1 MGLRLEDDEV
11 VVIEYEVFYGKEL
24 IPAELTLTNKNI
36 VIQQEKGIFFKRI
49 KVVDKMSF
57 SDIKVYKNKARILQ
71 SGVNIV
77 IEGVNGNLEFASSN
91 VIEGKKI
98 TEKIITIMTDKNIIT
113 RTTENALK
121 LVKGVAALT
130 GVVATGIASFVAIK
144 NNKIQILDALESLSN
159 KFKNK

>member
-24 IPAELTLTNKNI
+24 GLAELTLTNKNI
-36 VIQQEKGIFFKRI
+36 VIQQEKGLFFKRI
-49 KVVDKMSF
+49 KVVDKMPY
-57 SDIKVYKNKARILQ
+57 SDIKVYKNKARVLQ
-71 SGVNIV
+71 NGINIV

-113 RTTENALK
+113 RTGENALK
-121 LVKGVAALT
+121 VVKGIAALT
-130 GVVATGIASFVAIK
+130 GVVATGIGAFVAIR
-144 NNKIQILDALESLSN
+144 NNKIQILDALESLSS